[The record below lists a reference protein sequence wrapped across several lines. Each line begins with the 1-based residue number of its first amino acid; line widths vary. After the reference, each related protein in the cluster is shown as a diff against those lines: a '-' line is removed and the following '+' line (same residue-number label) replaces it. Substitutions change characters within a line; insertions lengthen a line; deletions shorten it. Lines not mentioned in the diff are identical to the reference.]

1 LDAGKGLMFGGTPHC
16 LGLHARGVNRMSA
29 TQGQDE
35 LPELERLHVT
45 LQRLKEA
52 NANEIH
58 KGENIDYEMQVIEAR
73 REDRAHMDENRDA
86 KLHDCLA
93 HCARIK
99 NLQDIL
105 HLPID
110 EDIEGGLFE
119 LDEQRLM
126 VREQDLRT
134 KHFALREKWINHEM
148 AMKQLRTAE
157 EHTESLRSEAMS
169 RRKANRQREKILR
182 QMREEEAIFRTI
194 DRAKSVSD
202 LERIDLTGIGEEVS
216 IEIQSLLSRRIG
228 MFRDHEHAIAR
239 AKRFRVLMEALGDA
253 STLEEIDA
261 ISSEDLAEE
270 HVRVLEELRERRR
283 TQIEAKE
290 QRDYE
295 RDRHDDAQDEIL
307 SARTTAEID
316 SIDYK
321 GVNEKVAWDLRKL
334 AAVRRQELKAGEVSA
349 QILGCNQVP
358 VLDEIRIE
366 GVSQDAALRLRIIQS
381 ERRDELVAHLRETSQ
396 LERFNDYR
404 IMIVECENLEEIV
417 TYEFYNVGESQH
429 GHLEALRQRQLDEL
443 EEVER
448 LRIIAEQLARFEEL
462 QNEIHSAENS
472 VDVAAIKIDGVDE
485 NQAEELVAKQ
495 NSVYSILLENENV
508 SSHVKA
514 SLATEIASSGD
525 IDTKSELAF
534 KQRLQDNKGVE
545 GDIQFTLM
553 WEDRNDLDLVVTTPA
568 GNILHRGQ
576 RESPNGV
583 YDIEMNFEPE
593 SDEAI
598 ENIVWPN
605 SAGQEGEYH
614 VFVWFRARHGRLLS
628 SRSTPFKLR
637 IRNGHDTQLVEGD
650 LALDDEL
657 FHAGVINAMN
667 PALRAQAEEDA
678 GTALQNAMNAVSNI
692 AAVDQLPAAIDF
704 QMRVL
709 DRDLLSAAIEERR
722 QHIEDAALAAKRR
735 AEEERFREQRS
746 LLEVM
751 PLGDLRETTFD
762 GVNRDQMME
771 LEDLRSRRI
780 AILERALQR
789 QREEQE
795 KAALEAKLGVLDEI
809 LETADVDAL
818 HALDLSEL
826 PRKEGRPR
834 ETARLNRIRELES
847 AEADRVATAAALAE
861 MRDVL
866 ESAYSRTGLELS
878 PENHRREFERR
889 KDAHNCA
896 NGAVAISLI
905 WDDKNDLNL
914 LVEGPNG
921 DIIHP
926 RHRSS
931 SDGGVMDVDMNTRP
945 ESNKPIEHIRWDIA
959 AFGTYRVF
967 VHHFACHSRFSSNN
981 PSDFCILI
989 GANGK
994 SVQYAGSLHP
1004 GDPVQFV
1011 SEFTVSQHH
1020 APADEEE

>member
-1 LDAGKGLMFGGTPHC
+1 
-16 LGLHARGVNRMSA
+16 MSS
-29 TQGQDE
+29 TQSQDD
-35 LPELERLHVT
+35 LPELERLQIT

-73 REDRAHMDENRDA
+73 REDRAHMDEARDA

-105 HLPID
+105 HLPVD
-110 EDIEGGLFE
+110 EDIEDGLFE

-126 VREQDLRT
+126 VREQGLRT
-134 KHFALREKWINHEM
+134 QHFDLREKWINHEM
-148 AMKQLRTAE
+148 SMKQLRTAE
-157 EHTESLRSEAMS
+157 DRTEALRNEAVA

-182 QMREEEAIFRTI
+182 QMREEEAVFRAI
-194 DRAKSVSD
+194 DRAKNVSD
-202 LERIDLTGIGEEVS
+202 LERINLSEIGDEVS
-216 IEIQSLLSRRIG
+216 VEIQSLLARRIG
-228 MFRDHEHAIAR
+228 MFRDHEHAIER
-239 AKRFRVLMEALGDA
+239 AKRFRVLMEALSDA
-253 STLEEIDA
+253 NTLKEIDA
-261 ISSEDLAEE
+261 VSSDDLAEE
-270 HVRVLEELRERRR
+270 HIRVLEELRERRR
-283 TQIEAKE
+283 VQIEAKE

-295 RDRHDDAQDEIL
+295 RQRHDEAQDEIL

-316 SIDYK
+316 TIEYE

-334 AAVRRQELKAGEVSA
+334 AAVRRQELKAGEVSS

-358 VLDEIRIE
+358 VLDEVRIE
-366 GVSQDAALRLRIIQS
+366 GVSQDAALRLRIIQT
-381 ERRDELVAHLRETSQ
+381 ERRDELVAQLRETSQ

-404 IMIVECENLEEIV
+404 IMIVECEDLEEIV

-429 GHLEALRQRQLDEL
+429 SHLEDLRKRQLDEL
-443 EEVER
+443 EEAER
-448 LRIIAEQLARFEEL
+448 LRIIAEQLARFEEIL
-462 QNEIHSAENS
+462 TEIQAAENS
-472 VDVAAIKIDGVDE
+472 ADVAAIEIDGVDE
-485 NQAEELVAKQ
+485 NQAEELVEMQ
-495 NSVYSILLENENV
+495 NSVYAILLENENV
-508 SSHVKA
+508 SSHVA
-514 SLATEIASSGD
+514 VSLETEVASSVD

-534 KQRLQDNKGVE
+534 RQRLQDNKGVE

-553 WEDRNDLDLVVTTPA
+553 WEDRNDLDLVVTTPT
-568 GNILHRGQ
+568 GNIIHRGQ
-576 RESPNGV
+576 RESPNGI

-593 SDEAI
+593 SEEAI

-605 SAGQEGEYH
+605 DAGQEGEYH
-614 VFVWFRARHGRLLS
+614 IFVWFRARHGRFLS
-628 SRSTPFKLR
+628 SRSTPFQLR
-637 IRNGHDTQLVEGD
+637 IRNGYDIQLVEGD

-657 FHAGVINAMN
+657 FHAALINTVI

-678 GTALQNAMNAVSNI
+678 ETALKNAINAVSKI
-692 AAVDQLPAAIDF
+692 MSVDQLPTAADF
-704 QMRVL
+704 QMRIL

-762 GVNRDQMME
+762 GVSRDQMME
-771 LEDLRSRRI
+771 LDDLRSRRI

-795 KAALEAKLGVLDEI
+795 KAALEARLAVLDEI

-826 PRKEGRPR
+826 PAAEGRSR
-834 ETARLNRIRELES
+834 EKARLNRIRELES
-847 AEADRVATAAALAE
+847 AEADRIATAATLAE
-861 MRDVL
+861 MREVL
-866 ESAYSRTGLELS
+866 EAAYSRTGLELS
-878 PENHRREFERR
+878 IENHRREFEKR
-889 KDAHNCA
+889 KDIHNCA
-896 NGAVAISLI
+896 NGAVTISLI

-914 LVEGPNG
+914 LVQGPNG

-931 SDGGVMDVDMNTRP
+931 NDGGVMDVDMNTRP
-945 ESNKPIEHIRWDIA
+945 QSNKPIEHIRWDIA
-959 AFGTYRVF
+959 AFGTYKVF
-967 VHHFACHSRFSSNN
+967 VHHFACHRRLRSKD

-994 SVQYAGSLHP
+994 SDQYAGSLHP

-1011 SEFTVSQHH
+1011 SEFTVTEHH